1 MDDGE
6 KLTVR
11 SSDLMH
17 AAQQV
22 DEAEAAFLRA
32 ASSAYGA
39 MRGESGGWVG
49 DSKKSLED
57 AIRKLE
63 KHSKE
68 ITDEMHVR
76 ADRVRYAARTYEA
89 TERRNAERVRASG
102 RPPGPGLNMDH

>member
-1 MDDGE
+1 MDGGD

-11 SSDLMH
+11 SSDLFH

-22 DEAEAAFLRA
+22 DEAEAAFTRA

-49 DSKKSLED
+49 DSKRALVE

-63 KHSKE
+63 KHSTE

-102 RPPGPGLNMDH
+102 KSSGPGLNMDH